1 MYYIYLNDGATHGV
15 QGKITNVINSNP
27 TDETTDVENYFNAE
41 QNQIDESEMVV
52 EMKDGAIVSINI
64 KTEIRYCPTGGEY
77 TERNIVLTNEIVLKI
92 NEKLSD
98 AQKYEAP
105 KTVDTPLTGLNNA
118 KFYIL

>member
-1 MYYIYLNDGATHGV
+1 GV
-15 QGKITNVINSNP
+15 QGKITHVINSNP

-92 NEKLSD
+92 NDQLTT
-98 AQKYEAP
+98 AQEYVAP
-105 KTVDTPLTGLNNA
+105 KDVSTSLGSLGLNNA